1 MIARFTQEDVYRG
14 DGLNL
19 YVYVV
24 NNPLLWID
32 PSGYAKKCS
41 NENKFKKDDNLPPGM
56 RQRLENELGKYRDEL
71 NNEINKNP
79 NLSIKQKNKK
89 KIKNNTRTFA
99 IGLIDDI
106 ESLQGQIFKNA
117 SRKILPLANMDYLDN
132 DIRYK
137 DRTIRSPY
145 SDAQYIDHAEE
156 GVMASFEKALKD
168 NNMAPQDVNGTFYMI
183 QSNGGGICDKCVAGL
198 PTVSNKPN
206 VTGIF
211 KQFTERYPNLRIIA
225 ITSENSGKADKTNI
239 LTIQLENGKV
249 SNVLKNKNDAEE
261 YYKK

>member
-71 NNEINKNP
+71 NNEISKNP
-79 NLSIKQKNKK
+79 KAKPTDKVVND
-89 KIKNNTRTFA
+89 TRTFA

-106 ESLQGQIFKNA
+106 EPLQGQIFKGA
-117 SRKILPLANMDYLDN
+117 SRSILKSAQIPLYDN
-132 DIRYK
+132 NEIYK

-145 SDAQYIDHAEE
+145 KNAQHIDHAEE
-156 GVMASFEKALKD
+156 GVMASFEKALKEA
-168 NNMAPQDVNGTFYMI
+168 NIAPQDVNGTFYMI
-183 QSNGGGICDKCVAGL
+183 QSNGGGVCDKCVAGL
-198 PTVSNKPN
+198 PNIYNKPN
-206 VTGIF
+206 TAGIF
-211 KQFTERYPNLRIIA
+211 KQFTELYPNLRIRV
-225 ITSENSGKADKTNI
+225 ITSENSSQADNTKI
-239 LTIQLENGKV
+239 LAFEVNNNEV
-249 SNVLKNKNDAEE
+249 SNVLRNKGDAEQYFE
-261 YYKK
+261 K